1 MGLDKAEREQLGLI
15 HKANPAGQQDL
26 ASGFLA
32 FLDDAAADE

>member
-15 HKANPAGQQDL
+15 QKANPAGQQDL